1 MISATRIGL
10 ERQLRA
16 VPPCDDGLFRLIRR
30 QRQHDLGALAYH
42 AAELGIAQGT
52 VVEVGAQRDDRAQA
66 AVRIAQGDHQAV
78 EEVEAGRFVLDQR
91 EQLLELVDDQHQL
104 DSRLVRQDALDG
116 AHQAALVLAELGEQ
130 LRDRRAGRAQ
140 QRRFELLQRVGAGQ
154 HLDHDP
160 ALGARQ
166 RALTQRRDDAR
177 LDHAGFAAPARPD
190 HRQEPRHR
198 VRLAQAADQLGD
210 ERVAPEEVVGV
221 FFLEGAQAFVRI
233 AQRLGRFFG
242 RGQGFGFCLDQG
254 RRDRPGFSRRDIRG
268 RRQCVPVVFGV
279 LAQEFVHLVAP
290 VRGTPQQRLVH
301 QVEQRRQRDVRHA
314 ARRFVAEAAR
324 QRREPFEHFLLTGG
338 EHVPRLV
345 EDGAQAAVALRHVL
359 QRGHQEVEVALDL
372 ADDLAG
378 REHLHPGRRQL
389 DAERHP
395 LHQLHDAAHGGARR
409 LVERELGPDAP
420 RALHE
425 QLGGAVQRT
434 IAGGLHAVDLEQPLA
449 MQVQA
454 LARRDQQLHFGRM
467 GEEFGQHARRLEH
480 LLEVVQ
486 YQQHLFV
493 AQVIQQL
500 GALVLRPVEG
510 RLERVDDGRDQQV
523 GRGDR
528 RQLDG
533 VHTLLEGVDLLGSDL

>member
-1 MISATRIGL
+1 M
-10 ERQLRA
+10 
-16 VPPCDDGLFRLIRR
+16 
-30 QRQHDLGALAYH
+30 
-42 AAELGIAQGT
+42 
-52 VVEVGAQRDDRAQA
+52 
-66 AVRIAQGDHQAV
+66 RIAQGDHQAV

-91 EQLLELVDDQHQL
+91 EQFLELVDDQHQL
-104 DSRLVRQDALDG
+104 DARLVRQDALDG

-221 FFLEGAQAFVRI
+221 FFLEGAQALVRV
-233 AQRLGRFFG
+233 AQRLGGFFL
-242 RGQGFGFCLDQG
+242 RGQGCGFCLDQG
-254 RRDRPGFSRRDIRG
+254 RRDDLPRLSRRDVRG
-268 RRQCVPVVFGV
+268 RRQRVPVVFGV

-290 VRGTPQQRLVH
+290 VRGAPQQRLID

-314 ARRFVAEAAR
+314 ARRFVAEAAG
-324 QRREPFEHFLLTGG
+324 QRRQPLEHLLLARR
-338 EHVPRLV
+338 EHVPGLV
-345 EDGAQAAVALRHVL
+345 EDGAQAAVPLRHVL

-372 ADDLAG
+372 ADDLAR
-378 REHLHPGRRQL
+378 REHLHPGRGQL

-420 RALHE
+420 RALDE
-425 QLGGAVQRT
+425 
-434 IAGGLHAVDLEQPLA
+434 
-449 MQVQA
+449 
-454 LARRDQQLHFGRM
+454 
-467 GEEFGQHARRLEH
+467 
-480 LLEVVQ
+480 
-486 YQQHLFV
+486 
-493 AQVIQQL
+493 
-500 GALVLRPVEG
+500 
-510 RLERVDDGRDQQV
+510 
-523 GRGDR
+523 
-528 RQLDG
+528 
-533 VHTLLEGVDLLGSDL
+533 